1 MPSSPMRQRC
11 GTRTLSKCSCAVSDE
26 FMPAFFSL
34 RATSTPLVFIGTQI
48 SVLLRC
54 AEPPSLV
61 LASTQHQSAWVPL
74 VVHILPPL
82 MT

>member
-1 MPSSPMRQRC
+1 MPSSPMRKRC

-34 RATSTPLVFIGTQI
+34 RATSTPWVFIGTQI

-54 AEPPSLV
+54 ADPPSLV
-61 LASTQHQSAWVPL
+61 LGEHAAPSRPGCRWWSTSCRR
-74 VVHILPPL
+74 
-82 MT
+82 